1 MSHYWDM
8 IEHLCIA
15 IAILGA
21 AITYIVKGIR
31 GVKAPA
37 DDFAAKL
44 DNDNRRLKELEEE
57 RDYISHSISL
67 LMKSNLVILGH
78 LSTNNNK
85 GEMKKMQDEMREF
98 LINN

>member
-1 MSHYWDM
+1 M
-8 IEHLCIA
+8 
-15 IAILGA
+15 
-21 AITYIVKGIR
+21 T
-31 GVKAPA
+31 
-37 DDFAAKL
+37 AKL